1 MGTRN
6 AKTGGKEKAKKGH
19 PRAREN
25 IMMYT
30 SMAGF
35 LSFFSPSSFMGIQ
48 QQCHTIITLWILLS
62 MMLFRLSGQGAGTVL
77 LTGSFL
83 RLGNDQQWRV
93 IPCFFLLLLLL
104 RLSFFANDDGLAGIF
119 AKRSPDISKT
129 RPTSP
134 GPSRCKDCDV
144 DVLDAAKVHLC
155 LLVCYPSAPLL
166 SSHPPFSLCQGQ
178 SRASETQKRG
188 TTRGKRKQAERSAV
202 EALAGATVKS
212 V

>member
-35 LSFFSPSSFMGIQ
+35 LSFFFPSSFMGIQ
-48 QQCHTIITLWILLS
+48 QQVCGRYSRSWGYTHNGE
-62 MMLFRLSGQGAGTVL
+62 LFLAFS
-77 LTGSFL
+77 
-83 RLGNDQQWRV
+83 
-93 IPCFFLLLLLL
+93 CFF
-104 RLSFFANDDGLAGIF
+104 FFFVYVFFLFCKYDDGLAGIF

-134 GPSRCKDCDV
+134 GPSRRKGCDV

-178 SRASETQKRG
+178 SRAWETQKRA
-188 TTRGKRKQAERSAV
+188 TTMGKRKQAERSAV
-202 EALAGATVKS
+202 EALAGATVTS